1 MEYDVIQIPVSD
13 GTERDFAIM
22 NSFQVEGKDYIAVS
36 LVEGDEIKDGFYL
49 YRCENLSEG
58 ELIVEQIPSQKE
70 YEAAVKA
77 FEALEG

>member
-36 LVEGDEIKDGFYL
+36 LVERDEIREGIYL
-49 YRCENLSEG
+49 CRCETISDG
-58 ELIVEQIPSQKE
+58 ELMVEQIQSEKE
-70 YEAAVKA
+70 YEKVVKA
-77 FEALEG
+77 FEALED

>member
-36 LVEGDEIKDGFYL
+36 LVEGDEIREGIYL
-49 YRCENLSEG
+49 YRCETISDG
-58 ELIVEQIPSQKE
+58 ELMVEQIQSEKE
-70 YEAAVKA
+70 YEKVVKA
-77 FEALEG
+77 CEALED